1 MNRLASS
8 LWWDIQIQWR
18 NGFYAAAGFV
28 LVILVLLLGQLPAG
42 FLHPF
47 SALLILGNLLLNTF
61 YFTAALLMLERAEG
75 SLWAWLITPL
85 RWSEYVAAKVG
96 SLLLLTLLENSLL
109 AGWLWGSQL
118 NWLYFWAGVSTA
130 GWLLC
135 AAGLFLC
142 SYYHQVNEFLFP
154 SFVLTALLCLPMASS
169 AGLVPPLWVAWH
181 PLFGPLTLLEIGCG
195 LTPAVALFPAGL
207 LTLFWSVAAWW
218 LVQKAYQRM
227 KDEL

>member
-142 SYYHQVNEFLFP
+142 SYYRQVNQFLFP
-154 SFVLTALLCLPMASS
+154 SFVVTALLCLPMLGSVRIIS
-169 AGLVPPLWVAWH
+169 PLWLAWH
-181 PLFGPLTLLEIGCG
+181 PLFGPLAFLEMGCG
-195 LTPAVALFPAGL
+195 LTPAVSLLPAGL
-207 LTLFWSVAAWW
+207 LTLFWSGAAVW
-218 LVQKAYQRM
+218 LTQKAYGNM
-227 KDEL
+227 KDEI

>member
-28 LVILVLLLGQLPAG
+28 LMVLAFVLGLIPAG

-47 SALLILGNLLLNTF
+47 SALLIFGNLLLNTF

-109 AGWLWGSQL
+109 AGWLWGSDI
-118 NWLYFWAGVSTA
+118 NWLYFWAGVSAA
-130 GWLLC
+130 GWLFC
-135 AAGLFLC
+135 AAGLFLS
-142 SYYHQVNEFLFP
+142 SYYRQVNDFLFP
-154 SFVLTALLCLPMASS
+154 SFVITALCCLPMLGSV
-169 AGLVPPLWVAWH
+169 GLVPPLWLAWH
-181 PLFGPLTLLEIGCG
+181 PWFGPLVLLEMGCG
-195 LTPAVALFPAGL
+195 LPPAVGLVPAVG
-207 LTLFWSVAAWW
+207 LTLLWSLLAMW
-218 LVQKAYQRM
+218 LAQKAYGNI
-227 KDEL
+227 KNEI